1 MFYPDWNKTGMKSYY
16 EVLVVFIFFYS
27 NLKFAMFVT
36 KSSMFKKLKLSETAI
51 KGIIYQMRYLISE
64 KNASDEMLAWHL
76 KNILSD
82 LGVKVDY
89 IPEPPPWK
97 KKKE

>member
-1 MFYPDWNKTGMKSYY
+1 MFYLDWNKTGIKSHY
-16 EVLVVFIFFYS
+16 EVLVFFIFFYR

-64 KNASDEMLAWHL
+64 KNASDEMLVWHL

-82 LGVKVDY
+82 LGIKVDY

-97 KKKE
+97 KKNE

>member
-1 MFYPDWNKTGMKSYY
+1 
-16 EVLVVFIFFYS
+16 
-27 NLKFAMFVT
+27 
-36 KSSMFKKLKLSETAI
+36 MFKKQKLSETAI

-82 LGVKVDY
+82 HGIKVDY

-97 KKKE
+97 KKNE